1 MSLIVLFYEDDLVSY
16 PPLCPSVWSRA
27 DLSPL
32 SALHAALLITG
43 RLCRL
48 LRRRCGG
55 DTADLCSWRAWRR
68 SAGRWDSSDSLK
80 AVFFSIIILL
90 FLFFFFLIPPPHSA
104 CYQCFPVQAHLIQMN
119 CPLSGLQLSLVTSSS
134 CDSGV
139 LGRET
144 SQVEDWKTLH

>member
-32 SALHAALLITG
+32 SALHAALWITG
-43 RLCRL
+43 RSCRL
-48 LRRRCGG
+48 FRRRCGG
-55 DTADLCSWRAWRR
+55 DAADLCSWRAWRR
-68 SAGRWDSSDSLK
+68 SAGRWDLSDSLK
-80 AVFFSIIILL
+80 AVFFQ
-90 FLFFFFLIPPPHSA
+90 FFFFLLLFNFFFPYPSPRPA

-119 CPLSGLQLSLVTSSS
+119 CSLSGLQLS
-134 CDSGV
+134 SGV

-144 SQVEDWKTLH
+144 SRVEDWKTLKYF